1 MSEGRKTRILV
12 ADDHLVVRMG
22 LSTLIEAEPDME
34 VVGEAA
40 DGREAV
46 DMAMALRPD
55 IVIMDLM
62 MPHGGGVKATARIH
76 SALPDTKV
84 MVLTTYS
91 DSSDVKNALQAGATS
106 ALIKDA
112 GHDILVDAIHKTA
125 LGERVI
131 SPEMRKASAMPSP
144 VESLSPRN
152 MEILGYVAKGFNNKE
167 IAELLHI
174 SRDNVKFHLK
184 VIFSRLGAAS
194 RTEAVAIALSSKL
207 LSP

>member
-1 MSEGRKTRILV
+1 MSEGRKTRILI

-22 LSTLIEAEPDME
+22 LSTLIEAESDME

-55 IVIMDLM
+55 VVIMDLM
-62 MPHGGGVKATARIH
+62 MPHGGGAEATARIH
-76 SALPDTKV
+76 SALPETKV

-131 SPEMRKASAMPSP
+131 SPEIRRASAMPSP
-144 VESLSPRN
+144 GESLSPRN
-152 MEILGYVAKGFNNKE
+152 LEILGYVAKGFNNKE
-167 IAELLHI
+167 IAEMLHI

-184 VIFSRLGAAS
+184 VIFSRLGATS
-194 RTEAVAIALSSKL
+194 RAEAVAIAMGSKL
-207 LSP
+207 LAP

>member
-1 MSEGRKTRILV
+1 MSEGRKIRILV

-22 LSTLIEAEPDME
+22 LGALIEAEPDME

-46 DMAMALRPD
+46 DMAVSLRPD
-55 IVIMDLM
+55 VVIMDLM
-62 MPHGGGVKATARIH
+62 MPRGGGVEATSRIH
-76 SALPDTKV
+76 SALPETKV

-91 DSSDVKNALQAGATS
+91 DSSDVGNALQAGATS

-112 GHDILVDAIHKTA
+112 GHDILVDAIHRTA
-125 LGERVI
+125 HGERVI
-131 SPEMRKASAMPSP
+131 SPEMRTASAMPSP

-152 MEILGYVAKGFNNKE
+152 LEILGYVAKGFNNKE

-184 VIFSRLGAAS
+184 VIFSRLGATS
-194 RTEAVAIALSSKL
+194 RTEAVTIALSSKL
-207 LSP
+207 LTP